1 MERTKAIISGM
12 RFVKSLLGRT
22 SSLARRAALVLGAA
36 QLVLGTAP
44 LLESGARTSRS
55 HVESDGTRLHH
66 AHDAAGCIACAAS
79 QLLSGAETA
88 AKAPAPVAGRGSYI
102 AVNTLSLGESVLVGP
117 AAARDPPSVIEV

>member
-1 MERTKAIISGM
+1 M

-44 LLESGARTSRS
+44 LLESGAETSRS
-55 HVESDGTRLHH
+55 HVESDGTRLHY
-66 AHDAAGCIACAAS
+66 AHDEGGCIACAAG
-79 QLLSGAETA
+79 QILSGAETT
-88 AKAPAPVAGRGSYI
+88 AKAPPPVAVRGGYV
-102 AVNTLSLGESVLVGP
+102 AVNTLSRSESVLVGP